1 MAQDLPPLLCV
12 QRALLVRVRVRVR
25 ARARARVRA
34 RAKVRVRVRVR
45 ARARVRVR
53 ARLLVVCCRVRAARP
68 AHGAHL
74 VAQRPALLPQLRLP
88 DLQEE
93 VVDLAW
99 LGLG

>member
-12 QRALLVRVRVRVR
+12 QRA
-25 ARARARVRA
+25 
-34 RAKVRVRVRVR
+34 
-45 ARARVRVR
+45 
-53 ARLLVVCCRVRAARP
+53 RLLLVCCRVRAARP
-68 AHGAHL
+68 PHGAHL